1 MNSAE
6 TPVAILCG
14 GRGTRLQERT
24 QSIPKPLVEI
34 GGRPIVWHVIQ
45 IYAAQGF
52 RRFLLCSG
60 YKGEL
65 IERFVADE
73 SWPDGVEVTCLPTG
87 LATPTGGRAL
97 AAARHLGAVP
107 FCLTYADGVADID
120 LHALLA
126 AHRGHGG
133 LATVTVV
140 RPELQ
145 FGVAMIDDSDP
156 ARPRVT
162 GFREKPRAEQW
173 VNGGFFVFEPGVAD
187 YLAEHGVLEREPLER
202 LAAAGQLHAFRHEGF
217 WDCMDTYKD
226 AVLLNDLWEQ
236 GLAPWK
242 ARIPA

>member
-1 MNSAE
+1 MTPGE

-14 GRGTRLQERT
+14 GRGTRLQELNV
-24 QSIPKPLVEI
+24 SIPKPLVEI

-45 IYAAQGF
+45 LYLAQGF
-52 RRFLLCSG
+52 RRFVLCTG

-65 IERFVADE
+65 IERFVRAE
-73 SWPDGVEVTCLPTG
+73 AWPEGVVVECLDTG
-87 LATPTGGRAL
+87 LDTPTGGRAL
-97 AAARHLGAVP
+97 AAARRLGEQS

-126 AHRGHGG
+126 THRAHGE

-145 FGVAMIDDSDP
+145 FGVAQIAADG
-156 ARPRVT
+156 RVS
-162 GFREKPRAEQW
+162 GFHEKPRAEQW
-173 VNGGFFVFEPGVAD
+173 VNGGFFVFEPGVVD
-187 YLAEHGVLEREPLER
+187 YLAQDSVLERDPLER